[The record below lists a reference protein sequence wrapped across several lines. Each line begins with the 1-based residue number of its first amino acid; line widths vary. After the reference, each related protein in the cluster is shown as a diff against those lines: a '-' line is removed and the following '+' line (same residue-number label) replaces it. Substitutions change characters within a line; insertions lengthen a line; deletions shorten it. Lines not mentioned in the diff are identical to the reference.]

1 MTGTAGGTA
10 SVTLPTDTS
19 VLVARE
25 FAAPAHGVYRACTEP
40 ALVRRWW
47 SGGMGEVTVA
57 ETDLRVGGRWR
68 FVVAGDGF
76 EIALHG
82 VYRELVPGARIV
94 CTEVYGDGPDAEA
107 NAALCTY
114 TFRGTGART
123 TVVAL
128 LTEVRTPEDRDALL
142 DSGMEQG
149 LQDSW
154 DLLEQ
159 VAVSL
164 R

>member
-47 SGGMGEVTVA
+47 GGGTGEVTVA
-57 ETDLRVGGRWR
+57 EVDLRVGGAWR
-68 FVVAGDGF
+68 FVVVGDGF
-76 EIALHG
+76 EVGIHG
-82 VYRELVPGARIV
+82 LYREVVPGARIV
-94 CTEVYGDGPDAEA
+94 CTEVDEGAPDAEA

-114 TFRGTGART
+114 AFHDAGRRST
-123 TVVAL
+123 VAL
-128 LTEVRTPEDRDALL
+128 LTELRTREDRDALL

-149 LQDSW
+149 IQESW

-164 R
+164 W

>member
-1 MTGTAGGTA
+1 
-10 SVTLPTDTS
+10 
-19 VLVARE
+19 
-25 FAAPAHGVYRACTEP
+25 VYRACTEP
-40 ALVRRWW
+40 ALVPRWW

-57 ETDLRVGGRWR
+57 EVDLRVGGRWR
-68 FVVAGDGF
+68 FVVVGDGF
-76 EIALHG
+76 EIGLHG

-94 CTEVYGDGPDAEA
+94 CTEVDEGAPDAEA

-114 TFRGTGART
+114 TFRDTGGRT
-123 TVVAL
+123 AVAL
-128 LTEVRTPEDRDALL
+128 LTELRTREDREALL

-159 VAVSL
+159 VATSL